1 MPREQMQQLGMDTK
15 KAEYQELQRQMDCL
29 TAQLDFIHWLITV
42 PKFRY
47 LELHSQLRI
56 DLKCVKGNIQTFL
69 FKQVRPQFEQMC
81 QNSDEYKLLRLL
93 TCEEGRE

>member
-1 MPREQMQQLGMDTK
+1 
-15 KAEYQELQRQMDCL
+15 MDCL